1 MLYEYQHDA
10 KRKRGCPKT
19 FELIRNTGDRD
30 APAPCPKCGSTETSR
45 LKFQAFAIAGV
56 TEPDAFAGDG
66 EAEDFGDFVD
76 DDDFGD
82 DDFDF

>member
-19 FELIRNTGDRD
+19 FELIRNIAARD
-30 APAPCPKCGSTETSR
+30 EPAACPKCGTSETSR
-45 LKFQAFAIAGV
+45 LKFQAFAIAGAN
-56 TEPDAFAGDG
+56 TPDAFAGDG
-66 EAEDFGDFVD
+66 EAEDFGDFGD
-76 DDDFGD
+76 DDDFGG